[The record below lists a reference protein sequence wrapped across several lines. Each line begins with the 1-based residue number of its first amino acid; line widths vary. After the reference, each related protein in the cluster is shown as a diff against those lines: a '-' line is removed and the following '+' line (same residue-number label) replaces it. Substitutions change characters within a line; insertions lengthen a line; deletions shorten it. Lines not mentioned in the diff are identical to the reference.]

1 MKKVRTGRTGTQT
14 MEEKEMELR
23 KAKRDAIKAAFELG
37 YMSMFKGVEKEI
49 NEAKSVAEVTRIM
62 TTCRRAS

>member
-14 MEEKEMELR
+14 MKEKEMELK

-49 NEAKSVAEVTRIM
+49 NEAKTLTEVDRVLI
-62 TTCRRAS
+62 TCRRAS

>member
-1 MKKVRTGRTGTQT
+1 MRWKSEK
-14 MEEKEMELR
+14 EKEMELR
-23 KAKRDAIKAAFELG
+23 KAKRDAIKTAFELG

-49 NEAKSVAEVTRIM
+49 NEAKSIVEVTRIM

>member
-14 MEEKEMELR
+14 MKEKEMELR

>member
-14 MEEKEMELR
+14 MKEKEMELK

-49 NEAKSVAEVTRIM
+49 NEAKSIAEVTRIM
-62 TTCRRAS
+62 TTCRRSS

>member
-14 MEEKEMELR
+14 MKEKEMELR
-23 KAKRDAIKAAFELG
+23 KAKRAAIKAAFELG
-37 YMSMFKGVEKEI
+37 YMALFKGVEKEI
-49 NEAKSVAEVTRIM
+49 NEAKSIAEVTRIM

>member
-14 MEEKEMELR
+14 MEEKEMELK

-49 NEAKSVAEVTRIM
+49 NEAKSIAEITRIM

>member
-1 MKKVRTGRTGTQT
+1 MRKSNKTEAQIQK
-14 MEEKEMELR
+14 EKEMELE

-37 YMSMFKGVEKEI
+37 YMSIFKEVEKEI
-49 NEAKSVAEVTRIM
+49 NEAKSIAEVTRIM